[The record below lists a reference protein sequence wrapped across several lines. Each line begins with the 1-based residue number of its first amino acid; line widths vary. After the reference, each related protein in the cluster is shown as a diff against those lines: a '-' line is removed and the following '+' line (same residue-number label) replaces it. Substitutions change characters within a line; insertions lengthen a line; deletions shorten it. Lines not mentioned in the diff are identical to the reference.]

1 MRPAQRAVRRYSQPV
16 QYALDVELM
25 SAFGLDDCSIEVD
38 AADWALDEVAIFI
51 EVDFGL
57 FLLAFFFHG
66 EASEARSVF
75 SEVD

>member
-25 SAFGLDDCSIEVD
+25 PAFGLDDCAIEVD
-38 AADWALDEVAIFI
+38 AADRALDEVAVFI

-57 FLLAFFFHG
+57 FLLAFLFHG
-66 EASEARSVF
+66 
-75 SEVD
+75 